1 MCTNFSE
8 GRDLAVIEKLCD
20 CFRGKPGVRLLD
32 YTWDQDHNRCVL
44 TIIGEP
50 EPLRD
55 AMVEAIGRAVELIDM
70 TKHQGQ
76 HPRMGCVDVVPFIPI
91 RNTTVGDADR
101 IAKETAQ
108 LASQRF
114 GQPPSSSMRSPQRRL
129 TGPIW
134 RMCAR
139 ASLRAWPRR

>member
-1 MCTNFSE
+1 MNQILECVPNFSE
-8 GRDLAVIEKLCD
+8 GRDLSVIEKLCD

-55 AMVEAIGRAVELIDM
+55 AVVESIGRAVELIDM

-76 HPRMGCVDVVPFIPI
+76 HPRMGCVDVVPLYPHPQHHGGGC
-91 RNTTVGDADR
+91 RPDCQGD
-101 IAKETAQ
+101 
-108 LASQRF
+108 
-114 GQPPSSSMRSPQRRL
+114 RSAGLPAL
-129 TGPIW
+129 
-134 RMCAR
+134 
-139 ASLRAWPRR
+139 WPALLPL